1 MRNFPV
7 RLPSLDLVRGFVAV
21 GRRMSMTLAAE
32 DLFLTQSAVSRQI
45 IALEAALGARLIN
58 RGYRSISFTGEG
70 ERFFRV
76 ADSALQQL
84 QDAVNA
90 LAAGGERAPVTITAS
105 IGVSGLWLMPRLGAF
120 HERHPDIDLR
130 VAANNKVLDLR
141 TQGAD
146 IAIRYCAAA
155 NAPPGSLRLFG
166 EEVAPVAHPSL
177 GVNRLDADA
186 IANRVLIEYDD
197 AYRPWLKWA
206 DRLHSM
212 GLSAVKPKGVLRYN
226 QYDQVIRAA
235 LEGQGIALGR
245 IALIEP
251 LISEGR
257 LVAAGGAAPDHARG
271 YAYWLVQAEEAP
283 RDDVQAVIDWVKAE
297 ARRVESRLEEKP
309 NSVIAAAES
318 ATKTETLRPI
328 RRRPSPRAHK

>member
-21 GRRMSMTLAAE
+21 GRRMSMTLAAK

-45 IALEAALGARLIN
+45 IALEDALGVRLLD
-58 RGYRSISFTGEG
+58 RGYRSIRFTTEG

-84 QDAVNA
+84 QDGVNA
-90 LAAGGERAPVTITAS
+90 LSAGSDRQPVTITAS
-105 IGVSGLWLMPRLGAF
+105 IGVSGLWLMPRLGGF
-120 HERHPDIDLR
+120 QQRHPDVDVR
-130 VAANNKVLDLR
+130 VAANNKILDLR

-155 NAPPGSLRLFG
+155 NAPAGSLRLFG
-166 EEVAPVAHPSL
+166 EAVAPVAHPSL
-177 GVNRLDADA
+177 GVGRLDAES
-186 IANRVLIEYDD
+186 IARQVLIEYDD
-197 AYRPWLKWA
+197 ANRPWLQWA

-212 GLSAVKPKGVLRYN
+212 GLAAVKPKSVLRYN

-251 LISEGR
+251 LLSERR
-257 LVAAGGAAPDHARG
+257 LIAVGGADSDRVRG
-271 YAYWLVQAEEAP
+271 FAYWLVQADSTP
-283 RDDVQAVIDWVKAE
+283 RDDVHVVIDWIKAE
-297 ARRVESRLEEKP
+297 AQGVESRLEDELK
-309 NSVIAAAES
+309 SLLSAVES
-318 ATKTETLRPI
+318 PK
-328 RRRPSPRAHK
+328 